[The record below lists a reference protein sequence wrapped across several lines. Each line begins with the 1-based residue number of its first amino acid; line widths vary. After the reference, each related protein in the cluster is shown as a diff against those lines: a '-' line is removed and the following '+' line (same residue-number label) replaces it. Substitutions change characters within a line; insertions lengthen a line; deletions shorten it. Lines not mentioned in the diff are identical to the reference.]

1 VRKLRFVLETS
12 SNRTL
17 FHGIFRGSSYT
28 GLSQDV
34 HVVAGERYNFTA
46 YIKLL
51 NLPSGASY
59 EPVQLLM
66 ICMNAKG
73 TQTVYVNPTYHSAVL
88 VSDLKFPVHLCVST
102 LVCVFGYL
110 YLRKHINTNGTFG
123 FGCACVYVFRCILL
137 I

>member
-1 VRKLRFVLETS
+1 MLTFNSSYTVVRKLRFVLEACLK
-12 SNRTL
+12 RTL
-17 FHGIFRGSSYT
+17 SHDTFRGSSYT

-34 HVVAGERYNFTA
+34 DVVAGERYNFTA

-59 EPVQLLM
+59 EPVQLLV
-66 ICMNAKG
+66 ICMDAKG

-102 LVCVFGYL
+102 CVRVRISIF
-110 YLRKHINTNGTFG
+110 KKTHQHK
-123 FGCACVYVFRCILL
+123 
-137 I
+137 